1 MRLGYFN
8 WHAGVLSHRAASV
21 TLGGLIML
29 PRRPQPVSRKIS
41 KWRAYRG
48 MDRTKARMTDDPG
61 NSSQNAT
68 IRRTQGLRAAG
79 EVRILGRW
87 KYFERYSEEGRVPVV
102 RTQSSFIRASG
113 NSERCNMT
121 GNEDNVGFLATGSG
135 VQQFQLSLRGC
146 FVRGARSSLA
156 SVAYPLSGSGS
167 APAGLQNSQPSAK
180 LPHTGDASTGARVE
194 SRLLADWVLK

>member
-1 MRLGYFN
+1 MLLTTQHICVSTGTASKGNLVRLGYFN

-87 KYFERYSEEGRVPVV
+87 KYFERHSETGRVPVCSL
-102 RTQSSFIRASG
+102 QSLTCSQ
-113 NSERCNMT
+113 
-121 GNEDNVGFLATGSG
+121 
-135 VQQFQLSLRGC
+135 VQ
-146 FVRGARSSLA
+146 V
-156 SVAYPLSGSGS
+156 V
-167 APAGLQNSQPSAK
+167 
-180 LPHTGDASTGARVE
+180 
-194 SRLLADWVLK
+194 